1 MDFATLPIWKR
12 VLVIVVLCV
21 AYLQV
26 AVFMLLGSFLSHT
39 LSLYSLV
46 LILLSLPFAG
56 LALHQIRR
64 LAITQV

>member
-12 VLVIVVLCV
+12 VLVIAVLCV